1 MNIGGLYS
9 YPRTTK
15 DIRSTE
21 DVNSFGTGKILQA
34 GELFVVLAES
44 KAVIG
49 NRVHLK
55 ILTTQGFIGWIAYV
69 DKNGLKEVNP

>member
-1 MNIGGLYS
+1 MNMGGLYC
-9 YPRTTK
+9 YPKTTK
-15 DIRSTE
+15 EIRSTE

-44 KAVIG
+44 NSHIK